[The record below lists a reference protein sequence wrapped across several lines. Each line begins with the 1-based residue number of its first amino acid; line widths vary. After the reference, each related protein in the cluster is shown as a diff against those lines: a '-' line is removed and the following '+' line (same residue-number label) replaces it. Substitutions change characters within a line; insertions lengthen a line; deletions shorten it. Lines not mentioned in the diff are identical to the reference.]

1 MGLDSLVKLKLDNNK
16 IWKIQ
21 NLDHL
26 VNLQWL
32 GAPPARSRARATA
45 APKTSCAPCADPLRC
60 ADLSFN
66 NIEKIEGLSTLTKLT
81 DLSLFNNLIS
91 ELEGLEALQELS
103 ALSLGN
109 NQLVALESVM
119 YLRQIPS
126 VRILNLA
133 GNPICTNEDY
143 RQYVLAHIKDLRY
156 LDYRLVD
163 AGAVQASRERY
174 QDAILEI
181 EEAEAVIQK
190 KADKEAKDDEHAKFT
205 AAANLSGIETLFA
218 TMIAEDKDQM
228 KVKSLDTLSPP
239 MLQDSLDEYERE
251 FSHSVEE
258 VVEVVL
264 ERYEK
269 KKLESTDFSAAMVQA
284 KVDNMQIGIDMIA
297 KFDLLKKQTFRQLSE
312 EEDPIERTRL
322 EEELREANEVLRD
335 QLMELE
341 IELQEQVE
349 TVTGVY
355 YKLYKEVVDFNG
367 TTFQDF
373 FQKLRGLETAWSD
386 KLLHSAKELM
396 ETFSAAKEADK
407 DKGKKGGDDEAGM
420 SLGGVEG
427 YDEQL
432 KALLGDKELLLGS
445 ITASHEN
452 HGMKLDGKED
462 EMLTNEKKELENI
475 MDGLGTDEHR
485 RSRLRVSEI
494 LKVVDEVNTVQI
506 DEAFAAANAEYDE

>member
-1 MGLDSLVKLKLDNNK
+1 MARCEA
-16 IWKIQ
+16 
-21 NLDHL
+21 
-26 VNLQWL
+26 
-32 GAPPARSRARATA
+32 APPPLALVFWGNRAQQPRLY
-45 APKTSCAPCADPLRC
+45 SHWLRR

-66 NIEKIEGLSTLTKLT
+66 NIEKIEGLATLTKLT

-91 ELEGLEALQELS
+91 ELEGLETLQELS
-103 ALSLGN
+103 ALSVGN
-109 NQLVALESVM
+109 NQIAALEGIM

-133 GNPICTNEDY
+133 GNEICRNEDY

-163 AGAVQASRERY
+163 ASAVQASRERY

-181 EEAEAVIQK
+181 EESEAGMQK
-190 KADKEAKDDEHAKFT
+190 KKNKAAKDEEHAKFT
-205 AAANLSGIETLFA
+205 AAANLSGVETLFD
-218 TMIAEDKDQM
+218 TMVAEDKDIK
-228 KVKSLDTLSPP
+228 KVLSLDTLSPP
-239 MLQDSLDEYERE
+239 MLQDSLDEYGRE
-251 FSHSVEE
+251 FEHAVEE

-284 KVDNMQIGIDMIA
+284 KEDNMQIGIDMVA
-297 KFDLLKKQTFRQLSE
+297 KFDLHKKEAFRAISE
-312 EEDPIERTRL
+312 EEDPVVRGRL
-322 EEELREANEVLRD
+322 EAELREANDELKD
-335 QLMELE
+335 KLMELE
-341 IELQEQVE
+341 VELQEQVE
-349 TVTGVY
+349 TVQGVY
-355 YKLYKEVVDFNG
+355 YKLYKELVDFNG

-373 FQKLRGLETAWSD
+373 FQKLRVLEQAWSE

-407 DKGKKGGDDEAGM
+407 DKGKKGDGDDM
-420 SLGGVEG
+420 SSLGGIEG

-462 EMLTNEKKELENI
+462 ELLTNEKKEIENI
-475 MDGLGTDEHR
+475 MDGLGRDEHR

-506 DEAFAAANAEYDE
+506 DEAFAAANAEYEE

>member
-1 MGLDSLVKLKLDNNK
+1 MLTSF
-16 IWKIQ
+16 
-21 NLDHL
+21 
-26 VNLQWL
+26 
-32 GAPPARSRARATA
+32 ARCT
-45 APKTSCAPCADPLRC
+45 
-60 ADLSFN
+60 DLSFN
-66 NIEKIEGLSTLTKLT
+66 NIEQIEGLNTLTKLT

-91 ELEGLEALQELS
+91 ELEGLDALQELS

-109 NQLVALESVM
+109 NQLAALESVM

-181 EEAEAVIQK
+181 EEAEAVVQK
-190 KADKEAKDDEHAKFT
+190 KKDKEAKDDEHAKFT
-205 AAANLSGIETLFA
+205 AAANLSGIETLFG
-218 TMIAEDKDQM
+218 TMMSEDKDAM

-251 FSHSVEE
+251 FTHSVEE

-284 KVDNMQIGIDMIA
+284 KDDNMQIGIDMIA
-297 KFDLLKKQTFRQLSE
+297 KFDLLKKETFRQLSE
-312 EEDPIERTRL
+312 EEDPVERERL
-322 EEELREANEVLRD
+322 EGELREANDVLKD

-373 FQKLRGLETAWSD
+373 FQKLRTLETAWSD
-386 KLLHSAKELM
+386 KILHSAKELM
-396 ETFSAAKEADK
+396 ETFTAAKEADK
-407 DKGKKGGDDEAGM
+407 DKGKKGGDDESM
-420 SLGGVEG
+420 SLGGVDA
-427 YDEQL
+427 YDETL

-462 EMLTNEKKELENI
+462 EMLTNEKKELEKI
-475 MDGLGTDEHR
+475 MDGLGKDEHR

-494 LKVVDEVNTVQI
+494 LKVVDEVNIVQI